1 MGFVVANERALDMQ
15 KRIVGGSPRRMKGM
29 EQEQTK
35 PSAHRAGLAA
45 MKGEVSEE
53 GWIRRALDCNVMLR
67 MSQPAHR

>member
-1 MGFVVANERALDMQ
+1 MVANERALDMQ
-15 KRIVGGSPRRMKGM
+15 KRVVGGSPRRMKGM

-53 GWIRRALDCNVMLR
+53 G
-67 MSQPAHR
+67 